1 MAKNESKGYWVYIVR
16 MKDGR
21 LYVGHTIRILR
32 RSREH
37 LQGEGSRTTKIFG
50 FNEVIYTESHP
61 TLISAVK
68 RERQLKRWTRAKKLA
83 LAAGDVARLK
93 ALSRSRKTHR

>member
-1 MAKNESKGYWVYIVR
+1 MTTSESKGYWVYIAR
-16 MKDGR
+16 LKDGR
-21 LYVGHTIRILR
+21 LYVGHTVSILR

-50 FNEVIYTESHP
+50 FNEVIYTEFHS
-61 TLISAVK
+61 TITSAMK

-93 ALSRSRKTHR
+93 TLSRSRKKLR